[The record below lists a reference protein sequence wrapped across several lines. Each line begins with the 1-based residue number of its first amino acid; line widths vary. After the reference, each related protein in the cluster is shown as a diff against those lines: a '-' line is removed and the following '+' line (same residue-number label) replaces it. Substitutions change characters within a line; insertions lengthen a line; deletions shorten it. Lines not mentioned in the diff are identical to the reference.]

1 MNNHNML
8 RILFFSL
15 VMGLL
20 FNSKLIAQENSTS
33 EKKIEKEESKKA
45 KEELL
50 EEKEEARKKYK
61 RPENWS
67 VFASATY
74 NSRRIKGNI
83 SRKNTL
89 NNGVSSDLV
98 ATGETLDLDRSNGFM
113 YYGGV
118 SYKRWVLGLSFMPSS
133 FQDQG
138 NGFSYFDISG
148 PNGNGVLTELATVT
162 DVNIDMYLGNITY
175 EVVRT
180 EHTTFKA
187 GIGVGGSSVNL
198 HITPIDTAVS
208 EIKYDH
214 TQPFGYI
221 TMNMATDYR
230 RFLFSG
236 NMNSVAMTLEG
247 VKIDYLDF
255 IFQLG
260 YRVYQGYFNL
270 DINAGYRMV
279 NFGISGSSEVNGKI
293 NSTRDVGVDLT
304 LEGPFLGITL
314 SY

>member
-1 MNNHNML
+1 MNNRNILKML
-8 RILFFSL
+8 LLSL
-15 VMGLL
+15 AMLL
-20 FNSKLIAQENSTS
+20 IVSPQLIAQEKSKS
-33 EKKIEKEESKKA
+33 ETKSDKEESKKA
-45 KEELL
+45 KE
-50 EEKEEARKKYK
+50 AAKKVFK

-67 VFASATY
+67 VFATATY

-98 ATGETLDLDRSNGFM
+98 ATGETLDLDRSNGLM
-113 YYGGV
+113 YNAGA
-118 SYKRWVLGLSFMPSS
+118 SYKRWFLGLSFMPST

-148 PNGNGVLTELATVT
+148 PNGNGVLTQMETVT
-162 DVNIDMYLGNITY
+162 DVNIDMYLANIMY

-180 EHTTFKA
+180 KHTTFKV
-187 GIGVGGSSVNL
+187 GIGAGGSSVNL
-198 HITPIDTAVS
+198 HITPVDTIVS

-236 NMNSVAMTLEG
+236 NMNSVAMTLDG

-260 YRVYQGYFNL
+260 YRAYQGYFNL
-270 DINAGYRMV
+270 DIIGGYRMV
-279 NFGISGSSEVNGKI
+279 NFAISGSSEVTGPPP
-293 NSTRDVGVDLT
+293 STRDVAVDLT
-304 LEGPFLGITL
+304 LEGPFLGISL

>member
-1 MNNHNML
+1 MNNLNIL
-8 RILFFSL
+8 RTLLFSL

-20 FNSKLIAQENSTS
+20 FSSQLIAQENSKS
-33 EKKIEKEESKKA
+33 EKRKEKEESKKA
-45 KEELL
+45 KEVLW
-50 EEKEEARKKYK
+50 EEKEAAKKVFK
-61 RPENWS
+61 RPEKWS
-67 VFASATY
+67 VFATATY

-98 ATGETLDLDRSNGFM
+98 ATGETLDLDRSNGLM
-113 YYGGV
+113 YNAGA
-118 SYKRWVLGLSFMPSS
+118 SYKRWFLGLSFMPST

-148 PNGNGVLTELATVT
+148 PNGNGVLTQMETVT
-162 DVNIDMYLGNITY
+162 DVNIDMYLANIMY

-180 EHTTFKA
+180 KHTTFKV
-187 GIGVGGSSVNL
+187 GIGAGGSSVNL
-198 HITPIDTAVS
+198 HITPVDTIVS

-221 TMNMATDYR
+221 TMNMASDYR

-236 NMNSVAMTLEG
+236 NMNSVAMTLDG

-260 YRVYQGYFNL
+260 YRAYQGYFNL
-270 DINAGYRMV
+270 DIIGGYRMV
-279 NFGISGSSEVNGKI
+279 NFAISGSSEVSGPPA
-293 NSTRDVGVDLT
+293 STRDVAVDLT
-304 LEGPFLGITL
+304 LEGPFLGISL